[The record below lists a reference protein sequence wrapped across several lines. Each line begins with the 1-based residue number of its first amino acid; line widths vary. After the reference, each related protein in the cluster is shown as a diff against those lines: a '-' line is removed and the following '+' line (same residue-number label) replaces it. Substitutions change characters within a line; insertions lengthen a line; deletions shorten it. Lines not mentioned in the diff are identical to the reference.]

1 MLKKII
7 DFFTGKKPAPAEP
20 VDTWQPAAAAP
31 YKVPD
36 PAATTPIPDIPSV
49 AVPIPYRFQPPAI
62 ETTNTPPVAVLISP
76 DPIAATTPVP
86 LTPANEPPKC
96 GCGRSSTGFCVG
108 LHKLS
113 PEAWA
118 AKQATINPGAVEI
131 ADKSAKK
138 KSTFTRKAAEPKAV
152 AKPKPAA
159 IKAPAK
165 PRAKK
170 TPQ

>member
-20 VDTWQPAAAAP
+20 MDTWQPAAVAP
-31 YKVPD
+31 YKVPE
-36 PAATTPIPDIPSV
+36 PAATTPI
-49 AVPIPYRFQPPAI
+49 
-62 ETTNTPPVAVLISP
+62 
-76 DPIAATTPVP
+76 P

-118 AKQATINPGAVEI
+118 DHPNNPATVGKIVAEPARPE
-131 ADKSAKK
+131 KK
-138 KSTFTRKAAEPKAV
+138 KRTFVKKPAEPKAV

>member
-20 VDTWQPAAAAP
+20 VDAWPPAATAP
-31 YKVPD
+31 YKVPE
-36 PAATTPIPDIPSV
+36 PAATTPIPLIPAS
-49 AVPIPYRFQPPAI
+49 
-62 ETTNTPPVAVLISP
+62 
-76 DPIAATTPVP
+76 
-86 LTPANEPPKC
+86 EPPKC

-118 AKQATINPGAVEI
+118 AKQTTINPATVEV
-131 ADKSAKK
+131 ATETQKKKRTYAKK
-138 KSTFTRKAAEPKAV
+138 TVAPKA
-152 AKPKPAA
+152 AA

-170 TPQ
+170 PQ

>member
-7 DFFTGKKPAPAEP
+7 DFFTGRKPAPAEP
-20 VDTWQPAAAAP
+20 VVSAP
-31 YKVPD
+31 YKVPE
-36 PAATTPIPDIPSV
+36 PAATTPI
-49 AVPIPYRFQPPAI
+49 
-62 ETTNTPPVAVLISP
+62 
-76 DPIAATTPVP
+76 P

-118 AKQATINPGAVEI
+118 AKKAEITPAAVEV
-131 ADKSAKK
+131 
-138 KSTFTRKAAEPKAV
+138 AAEPVKKKRTFVKKASAPKTV
-152 AKPKPAA
+152 APKATPKAAATPVAKPAA

>member
-7 DFFTGKKPAPAEP
+7 DFFTGHKPAPAAP
-20 VDTWQPAAAAP
+20 VVSAP
-31 YKVPD
+31 YKVPE
-36 PAATTPIPDIPSV
+36 PAATTPILSV
-49 AVPIPYRFQPPAI
+49 
-62 ETTNTPPVAVLISP
+62 PV
-76 DPIAATTPVP
+76 
-86 LTPANEPPKC
+86 NEPPKC

-118 AKQATINPGAVEI
+118 AKQAPVTPAQPE
-131 ADKSAKK
+131 KK
-138 KSTFTRKAAEPKAV
+138 KRTFVKTPAAPKPVAKPKAV
-152 AKPKPAA
+152 AKPAPKAAA

-170 TPQ
+170 PQ

>member
-20 VDTWQPAAAAP
+20 VDTWQPAATAP
-31 YKVPD
+31 YKVPE
-36 PAATTPIPDIPSV
+36 PAATTPIP
-49 AVPIPYRFQPPAI
+49 Y
-62 ETTNTPPVAVLISP
+62 
-76 DPIAATTPVP
+76 TPV
-86 LTPANEPPKC
+86 NEPPKC

-118 AKQATINPGAVEI
+118 DHPNNPAMIGKIVAEP
-131 ADKSAKK
+131 ARPEKK
-138 KSTFTRKAAEPKAV
+138 KRTFVKKPAAPKAA
-152 AKPKPAA
+152 AKPASKPAA